1 MVSILKKKN
10 LYLSIPDESVLL
22 LCMIVALVQVQQF
35 FLLILSLSFSLSV
48 TLSLHAKLLWSL
60 FPCSS
65 HPLHLFKTTLKP
77 SNQPPLNPLTFSPT
91 LSLFLLRL
99 QPILQLPNL
108 TIFVLLKLSPEPIS
122 LSPFLTSLGLSPPLQ
137 LTLLSLQLSRC
148 QAK

>member
-99 QPILQLPNL
+99 QLPNL

-122 LSPFLTSLGLSPPLQ
+122 LSPFLTSLRLSPPLQ